1 MKHGITLPFDT
12 VRIDPLAFHVVPSTT
27 NQQVDCST
35 FEFDRLLVIRSL
47 EGLSREIEHAAI
59 DLALV
64 AAERVFGAEV
74 SAQLLEESR
83 KLRSSVRDLK
93 RLRSSVAQADSYQ
106 AGQKGS

>member
-1 MKHGITLPFDT
+1 MKNGITLPFDAA
-12 VRIDPLAFHVVPSTT
+12 RIDPPAFHVVPSTT
-27 NQQVDCST
+27 NHQLDCSM

-47 EGLSREIEHAAI
+47 EGLSTEIERAAL

-64 AAERVFGAEV
+64 AAEGVFDAAAAE
-74 SAQLLEESR
+74 QLLEEGR

-93 RLRSSVAQADSYQ
+93 KLRSSVAQAESDQ